1 MGSYLETLNLNLPSH
16 TDPGKNRLR
25 VLRQV
30 EWTPPS
36 GTRVSYVSS
45 NRILIVAGVEKA
57 KAIRRQLPKNLLGY
71 VAVPSRVSGELAMA
85 NGWKTAGL
93 CLEGYLGRFTAY
105 FDSRQGP
112 RRVVSNLGTVLGLEN
127 GWFDQVIDTRQ
138 DPLIKAPIKPLG
150 YYHVGSDAARLEE
163 AIDRIPRSIGAFE
176 KPQYV
181 AYDSALC
188 AHGRKGIKGCTRCL
202 EVCPTEAIISIGE
215 QVEVR
220 THLCQGSGACAS
232 SCPSAAIR
240 SVYPAPEQPLELLR
254 LLIREM
260 RELNGGR
267 GVAVLVFDRK
277 RGWAEL
283 HDNLS
288 RLPEQVI
295 PVMVEDIGS
304 IGLDFMSCA
313 LAYGANDLCLYVPAG
328 TPAAVTDLIRTQRAL
343 LIDVLQALG
352 LSEYRLSIRDHPGQL
367 NQPPIDEVVMHNVA
381 SFAPIGN
388 KRNVIRTALSWLN
401 RRGREPQER
410 LPLET
415 GAPFGRLALEAESCT
430 LCLGCVS
437 VCPANALQAGY
448 PEPALRFIEANC
460 LQCGICV
467 EACPESAIALQ
478 PRLCFDHDV
487 VNRPVTLHQ
496 EAPFLCLH
504 CARPFATQSMISKL
518 TEKLKDHPMYDSP
531 AALKRLQLCEQ
542 CRFVDLPD

>member
-1 MGSYLETLNLNLPSH
+1 MGSYLEALNWNLPSH
-16 TDPGKNRLR
+16 TEQGKNRLQ
-25 VLRQV
+25 VLSHI
-30 EWTPPS
+30 EWTLTQEP
-36 GTRVSYVSS
+36 RVSYVSS
-45 NRILIVAGVEKA
+45 NRILIVAGIEKA
-57 KAIRRQLPKNLLGY
+57 KAIRRRLPENLLGY
-71 VAVPSRVSGELAMA
+71 LAVPSRVSCELDMA

-93 CLEGYLGRFTAY
+93 CLEGYLGRFAAY
-105 FDSRQGP
+105 FDSAQDQ
-112 RRVVSNLGTVLGLEN
+112 RRGVSNLGTVLGLEN
-127 GWFDQVIDTRQ
+127 GLFDQVIDGRQ

-150 YYHVGSDAARLEE
+150 YYHVGSNEARLDE
-163 AIDRIPRSIGAFE
+163 AIDRIPRYIGAFE

-181 AYDSALC
+181 EYDPALC

-220 THLCQGSGACAS
+220 MHLCQGSGACAS

-240 SVYPAPEQPLELLR
+240 SICPGPEQPLELLR
-254 LLIREM
+254 RLIRDM

-267 GVAVLVFDRK
+267 GVALLVFDRK
-277 RGWAEL
+277 RGRADL
-283 HDNLS
+283 QDNLS
-288 RLPEQVI
+288 RLPEHVM

-304 IGLDFMSCA
+304 VGLDFMSCA
-313 LAYGANDLCLYVPAG
+313 LAYGANDLCLYAPTG
-328 TPAAVTDLIRTQRAL
+328 TPVPVTDLIRTQRAL
-343 LIDVLQALG
+343 LMDVLQALG
-352 LSEYRLSIRDHPGQL
+352 LTEYRIAMLDHPGQL
-367 NQPPIDEVVMHNVA
+367 NPSPVDGIVMHNVA

-401 RRGREPQER
+401 CRSREPRES
-410 LPLET
+410 LPLDT

-437 VCPANALQAGY
+437 VCPGNALQAGSL
-448 PEPALRFIEANC
+448 EPALRFIEANC

-478 PRLCFDHDV
+478 PRLHFDNDI
-487 VNRPVTLHQ
+487 VNHPVTLHQ
-496 EAPFLCLH
+496 EAPFLCRH
-504 CARPFATQSMISKL
+504 CARPFATQSMIRKM
-518 TEKLKDHPMYDSP
+518 TEKLKDHPMFDSP